1 MKIPEIIEQEVE
13 KQDTSK
19 EDMYDAS
26 NKEKITLEQA
36 FIEFKENFYQV
47 NQLVLQGSMIK
58 NLMKALKDIQD
69 SQKKDQAQAF
79 KKIQESVD
87 EQSIPKKA
95 LENIKTDIR
104 TLYQKILSTK
114 KLMNAAADAAA
125 KGKSNFGFL
134 KKELIDELGQV
145 QEYIL
150 EVYNDLASLN
160 PQQVNEQSETLKQM
174 NLDAE
179 KVQAVYNDVLKKVG
193 PIVDVLLKDEKVS
206 EKQLIP
212 VVDEILQRLEKI
224 ADLFPSVKTFAGQT
238 GEFAEL
244 QDEYIQAIRT
254 MSALNDNFQNI
265 IKDES
270 ISSVSA
276 RELYR
281 GMQKFSSEIERL
293 FGVPSRIE
301 NKPAPKVAM
310 VEPEE
315 AETETTPEDAEEDEQ
330 EKEPVELKNMSSVNS
345 WIRNKYLPIE
355 DFLKYFKDNEDIEKS
370 AEKVYDAF
378 LTFIALSKFKEEVNE
393 QDDNRTITP
402 ASFSKIINWTSI
414 VFDIPKEDAEE
425 ALDIMVKSFRQKAKE
440 LQNFYA
446 IAPRKKLGHLAKLIR
461 TRNKQYPFTISD
473 LDKRSFV
480 KNFLKSD
487 DLAQR
492 TGKARGKK
500 RTSGKYDFGKQPATD
515 YPGLPFRE
523 NKEQKLSKL
532 LKPLIEKILKEL

>member
-1 MKIPEIIEQEVE
+1 MKIPEIIQEEVE

-69 SQKKDQAQAF
+69 GQKKDQAKPFEKVQKSINEQA
-79 KKIQESVD
+79 
-87 EQSIPKKA
+87 IPKKA

-104 TLYQKILSTK
+104 ALYQKILSTK

-125 KGKSNFGFL
+125 KGKNNFGFL

-160 PQQVNEQSETLKQM
+160 HQQVNEQSETLKQM

-193 PIVDVLLKDEKVS
+193 PIVDVLSKDAKVS

-238 GEFAEL
+238 GEFAQL
-244 QDEYIQAIRT
+244 QGEYIQAIRT

-301 NKPAPKVAM
+301 NKPAPEVAM
-310 VEPEE
+310 VEPDEE
-315 AETETTPEDAEEDEQ
+315 EEETEATPEDTEEEKPQGIELPKVVNELPEIRAAIKPFLFRAFSQSLGLDSSQ
-330 EKEPVELKNMSSVNS
+330 EGESGRRLRQQYNSFMRYYLMLKATPEEVQEGSPHVSTRDSQIAGVS
-345 WIRNKYLPIE
+345 DIDITRTLKYLKSNSRN
-355 DFLKYFKDNEDIEKS
+355 DFDNIVAIFKNKPSDYKKAFRLMDSYFKREGINLKPSTKDYRKILD
-370 AEKVYDAF
+370 
-378 LTFIALSKFKEEVNE
+378 TQFIPLKKINE
-393 QDDNRTITP
+393 Q
-402 ASFSKIINWTSI
+402 KIIEVLRPI
-414 VFDIPKEDAEE
+414 I
-425 ALDIMVKSFRQKAKE
+425 KS
-440 LQNFYA
+440 
-446 IAPRKKLGHLAKLIR
+446 
-461 TRNKQYPFTISD
+461 T
-473 LDKRSFV
+473 
-480 KNFLKSD
+480 
-487 DLAQR
+487 
-492 TGKARGKK
+492 
-500 RTSGKYDFGKQPATD
+500 
-515 YPGLPFRE
+515 
-523 NKEQKLSKL
+523 
-532 LKPLIEKILKEL
+532 LKEL

>member
-310 VEPEE
+310 VEPDEE
-315 AETETTPEDAEEDEQ
+315 AETEATPEDTEE
-330 EKEPVELKNMSSVNS
+330 EKPQGIEL
-345 WIRNKYLPIE
+345 P
-355 DFLKYFKDNEDIEKS
+355 
-370 AEKVYDAF
+370 KV
-378 LTFIALSKFKEEVNE
+378 VNE
-393 QDDNRTITP
+393 LP
-402 ASFSKIINWTSI
+402 AIRAAIKPFLFRAFSQSLGLDSSQEGESGRRLRQQYNSFIRYYLMLKAVS
-414 VFDIPKEDAEE
+414 E
-425 ALDIMVKSFRQKAKE
+425 ALQEVAPFGGTKAME
-440 LQNFYA
+440 
-446 IAPRKKLGHLAKLIR
+446 IAGVSDERIAKTL
-461 TRNKQYPFTISD
+461 
-473 LDKRSFV
+473 
-480 KNFLKSD
+480 NFLKSD
-487 DLAQR
+487 SKEDYENIVILFNQQDPRELRKAFRLMDLYF
-492 TGKARGKK
+492 K
-500 RTSGKYDFGKQPATD
+500 REGINLKPSTKD
-515 YPGLPFRE
+515 YRKILDTQFIPLE
-523 NKEQKLSKL
+523 KINEQKI
-532 LKPLIEKILKEL
+532 IEILRPIIKSTLKEL